1 MQKNGLCIRLN
12 NVLAIRRFNRVTEP
26 KTWTAGLLPTQV
38 NQKKRVSGSVIG
50 LSLPVQS
57 FVQQMGMK

>member
-26 KTWTAGLLPTQV
+26 KTMDGGSANHAGKP
-38 NQKKRVSGSVIG
+38 KKRVSGSVIE